1 MGVGVMD
8 STEIINDLAR
18 RIIFA
23 LSSDQYR
30 DWPEQTKQDR
40 RAIGNRYL
48 ELKGHM
54 SFTAS
59 EENAKFEFVQRVL
72 RENWPVSTPL
82 EEMEQRANEATKF
95 PGDDRGC

>member
-1 MGVGVMD
+1 MD

-23 LSSDQYR
+23 LSGDRHR
-30 DWPEQTKQDR
+30 DWPEQTQQDR
-40 RAIGNRYL
+40 KAIADRYG
-48 ELKGHM
+48 ELKGHL
-54 SFTAS
+54 SFMAS

-82 EEMEQRANEATKF
+82 EEMEQRANEATEF